1 MNLIYG
7 EENFVVNAIWEKV
20 KIRKNS
26 AKWFSDS
33 HDHIL
38 IFSKSKLQWNR
49 NLLPRT
55 DTTNYKN
62 QDNDPRGTWIPIPIY
77 ANHKYDAD
85 YKITKPNGITLSR
98 PKNNYWRLSE
108 NNFKKYA
115 LHNSRKNTG
124 FSFRAT
130 ACQSGRFY

>member
-108 NNFKKYA
+108 ITLKNMFKKIE
-115 LHNSRKNTG
+115 
-124 FSFRAT
+124 
-130 ACQSGRFY
+130 